1 MQYYELC
8 CPVPADETQSE
19 IIIALLA
26 EAGFESFD
34 HIGNEL
40 KAYIPEFLYGT
51 HLMPLL
57 ASNILAG
64 ITFSLSKVADTNWNQ
79 VWESN
84 YEPVLI
90 EGQCYIKAPFHAD
103 RNDIAFQ
110 LIIEPK
116 MSFGTAH
123 HATTAMMI
131 SYCLAED
138 LAGKSLLDMGC
149 GTAVLAI
156 LARMRGANPVMA
168 IDNEVWAFENACENI
183 IRNKTEDI
191 MVLLG
196 DDTLL
201 EGWKFDV
208 ILANINRNI
217 LLNDMPAYA
226 ACLNSDGILI
236 VSGFYYD
243 DLKQVTRKAQELG
256 LVFDGFKEQDHW
268 TAARYIQ
275 KDG

>member
-1 MQYYELC
+1 MPYYELC
-8 CPVPADETQSE
+8 CQVPTDETQSE
-19 IIIALLA
+19 IIIARLA

-34 HIGNEL
+34 QNGNEL
-40 KAYIPEFLYGT
+40 KAYIPAYLCGNHMKPVLE
-51 HLMPLL
+51 
-57 ASNILAG
+57 SDILAG
-64 ITFSLSKVADTNWNQ
+64 IAFTLAAIADTNWNQ

-90 EGQCYIKAPFHAD
+90 EERCYIRAPFHEHRD
-103 RNDIAFQ
+103 DVDFE
-110 LIIEPK
+110 LLIEPK

-131 SYCLAED
+131 SYCLSEE

-156 LARMRGANPVMA
+156 LARKRGANPVMA
-168 IDNEVWAFENACENI
+168 VDNDIWAFENACENTA
-183 IRNKTEDI
+183 RNKTEDI
-191 MVLLG
+191 VVLLG

-226 ACLNSDGILI
+226 ACLNPGGILI
-236 VSGFYYD
+236 VSGFYFD
-243 DLKQVTRKAQELG
+243 DLKLISHKAQEIG
-256 LVFDGFKEQDHW
+256 LVPDNFKEQNQW
-268 TAARYIQ
+268 TAARFIQ
-275 KDG
+275 KD